1 MKNDYEQIFK
11 RDPESGKIV
20 IEISLNDYL
29 EFFHEWDN
37 AVFKKR
43 DMHPE
48 LAEFLEECSRDIPS
62 KEALDVRFYLADEP
76 RDPQKEEVIRSSYR
90 NYFDAALS
98 FEEGE
103 VKRTVYG
110 SGAMLLIA
118 LTKDGKLRSS
128 EFDLSNIDY
137 EGIIVGRC
145 CESGDSQ
152 CLDSGQNIVERTMAE
167 PEIGD
172 LVVIGGAGAYC
183 AAMTPFNYN
192 SHTQAPEVLAAADG
206 SLKLIR
212 KPQTLEQIVENEL

>member
-1 MKNDYEQIFK
+1 MKHDYEQIFK
-11 RDPESGKIV
+11 RDSESGKIV

-48 LAEFLEECSRDIPS
+48 LAEFLEECSRDIPP

-76 RDPQKEEVIRSSYR
+76 RDPEKEEVIRSSYR

-110 SGAMLLIA
+110 SGVMLFIALILLSVYTLLAGRSAGTVITSALLESLLIGGWV
-118 LTKDGKLRSS
+118 LTWEAFHRVAIDMIQPLRRKKMNKR
-128 EFDLSNIDY
+128 L
-137 EGIIVGRC
+137 
-145 CESGDSQ
+145 Q
-152 CLDSGQNIVERTMAE
+152 
-167 PEIGD
+167 
-172 LVVIGGAGAYC
+172 GAAISFRYS
-183 AAMTPFNYN
+183 A
-192 SHTQAPEVLAAADG
+192 
-206 SLKLIR
+206 
-212 KPQTLEQIVENEL
+212 